1 MCAGTNGYCVN
12 TYGSFECRCPKGY
25 AKREGIFWNSRFF
38 SIYSRFFRKILSNFL
53 MIVCLGENKCKDVNE
68 CELETHNCWG
78 GGICRNTWGSFKCR
92 CPGTILLFFKIK
104 SVISFEYFIILVKS
118 LKDGFSGD
126 GYSCEDENECK
137 TGSHD
142 CHELALCENTLGS
155 FKCTCKKGTHGNGL
169 FCDHDIGP
177 DQFFDF

>member
-1 MCAGTNGYCVN
+1 M
-12 TYGSFECRCPKGY
+12 
-25 AKREGIFWNSRFF
+25 
-38 SIYSRFFRKILSNFL
+38 
-53 MIVCLGENKCKDVNE
+53 CLGENKCKDVNE

-104 SVISFEYFIILVKS
+104 AVIFFGYFIISFKS

-155 FKCTCKKGTHGNGL
+155 FKCTCKKGTHGNGQ

-177 DQFFDF
+177 DQFFDFQDSEKGVDFDVINQIFIFEFSLETYNSLKKRVLHP